1 MKLISFYLPQF
12 HEIPEN
18 NDAWGNGFTEW
29 TNVKKAQS
37 LYLGHYQPRIPL
49 HNNYY
54 NLLNVHTMEW
64 QDRLARKV
72 GIYGFCFYH
81 YWFNGRLVLE
91 KPVENWL
98 KDKKIKTN
106 FCFAWAN
113 EPWTKTWHG
122 AGGNKEILISQT
134 YGGVEE
140 WKKHYDYFREFF
152 LDKRYIKEDNKPML
166 IIYRLKNIP
175 CFNQMLR
182 FWNDCARND
191 GFSGIFVVS
200 MNVCREAVEK
210 SIWVDATV
218 DFEPNKTKSE
228 MLINQENN
236 RLLKPKGKKSIIWN
250 RLAIKQIDYDNLNR
264 LMIKKNHD
272 KNQFRT
278 IFVNYDDTPRRN
290 ERAIITRGAT
300 PKKFGK
306 YLKKMLVQSKREG
319 NDYLFVNAWNEWGEG
334 NYLEPDMRHR
344 YAYLNEVRKCM
355 NNNLL

>member
-1 MKLISFYLPQF
+1 MR
-12 HEIPEN
+12 
-18 NDAWGNGFTEW
+18 G
-29 TNVKKAQS
+29 
-37 LYLGHYQPRIPL
+37 
-49 HNNYY
+49 
-54 NLLNVHTMEW
+54 
-64 QDRLARKV
+64 
-72 GIYGFCFYH
+72 
-81 YWFNGRLVLE
+81 
-91 KPVENWL
+91 
-98 KDKKIKTN
+98 
-106 FCFAWAN
+106 AN

-134 YGGVEE
+134 YGGVRGVEE
-140 WKKHYDYFREFF
+140 TSMITFASFF

-306 YLKKMLVQSKREG
+306 YLKKNVSAEQKGRKRLSFCE
-319 NDYLFVNAWNEWGEG
+319 
-334 NYLEPDMRHR
+334 
-344 YAYLNEVRKCM
+344 CM
-355 NNNLL
+355 E

>member
-91 KPVENWL
+91 KPVENWI

-122 AGGNKEILISQT
+122 AGGNKEILIPQT
-134 YGGVEE
+134 YGGQEE
-140 WKKHYDYFREFF
+140 WKAHYNYFRKFF
-152 LDKRYIKEDNKPML
+152 MDIRYIKVQNRPML
-166 IIYRLKNIP
+166 LIYKLKNISN
-175 CFNQMLR
+175 FNKMIS
-182 FWNDCARND
+182 FWIECARND
-191 GFSGIFVVS
+191 GFDGIYIVS
-200 MNVCREAVEK
+200 MNVDHNHMEGCKVVSA
-210 SIWVDATV
+210 SV
-218 DFEPNKTKSE
+218 DFEPNRTKYKYLLEKTAEK
-228 MLINQENN
+228 N
-236 RLLKPKGKKSIIWN
+236 PKKKSIIWN
-250 RLAIKQIDYDNLNR
+250 RFAMRTLNYDAINCKMLKNPH
-264 LMIKKNHD
+264 KKGY
-272 KNQFRT
+272 FRT
-278 IFVNYDDTPRRN
+278 AFIGYDDTPRRKLQGL
-290 ERAIITRGAT
+290 ITIGESPR
-300 PKKFGK
+300 KFEK
-306 YLKKMLVQSKREG
+306 YLKKTIQLSRQEG
-319 NDYLFVNAWNEWGEG
+319 NEFVFINAWNEWGEG
-334 NYLEPDMRHR
+334 NYLEPDSRYQ
-344 YAYLNEVRKCM
+344 YAYLNAVRKCSQKY
-355 NNNLL
+355 LDKK

>member
-122 AGGNKEILISQT
+122 AGGNKEILIPQT
-134 YGGVEE
+134 YGGQEE
-140 WKKHYDYFREFF
+140 WKAHYNYFRKFF
-152 LDKRYIKEDNKPML
+152 MDIRYIKVQNRPML
-166 IIYRLKNIP
+166 LIYKLKNISN
-175 CFNQMLR
+175 FNKMISFGL
-182 FWNDCARND
+182 
-191 GFSGIFVVS
+191 
-200 MNVCREAVEK
+200 NVL
-210 SIWVDATV
+210 
-218 DFEPNKTKSE
+218 E
-228 MLINQENN
+228 MM
-236 RLLKPKGKKSIIWN
+236 
-250 RLAIKQIDYDNLNR
+250 D
-264 LMIKKNHD
+264 LMEFILC
-272 KNQFRT
+272 Q
-278 IFVNYDDTPRRN
+278 
-290 ERAIITRGAT
+290 
-300 PKKFGK
+300 
-306 YLKKMLVQSKREG
+306 
-319 NDYLFVNAWNEWGEG
+319 
-334 NYLEPDMRHR
+334 
-344 YAYLNEVRKCM
+344 
-355 NNNLL
+355 